1 LKLMN
6 IKDVFLSV
14 KVVCQ
19 NVESVGFFSW
29 K

>member
-1 LKLMN
+1 LMD

-19 NVESVGFFSW
+19 NVESVGFFGW